1 LIAIN
6 PANKECEMLIS
17 KLKLQNWRNFRK
29 VEVNLRER
37 VFVIGPNASGKSNL
51 LDVFRFLRDIAKPK
65 GGGLQRAVEARG
77 GMTKLRCLLA
87 RRDPEVLIEVEL
99 SERVD
104 EPAKWRYT
112 LAFKSE
118 GKGRQRVVVSKEEVE
133 NLLLGSASL
142 SRPNEDDKLDS
153 ERLTETSLEQVNA
166 NREFREIAQ
175 FFSGLTYLHLVP
187 QLLKHSELGGSTLLE
202 GDPFGQ
208 SFLERIAK
216 TAERTRDVRLK
227 KIEAALQA
235 CVPNMK
241 HLKFVRDVSTGAPH
255 LEALYE
261 HWRPDAGR
269 QREDQF
275 SDGTLRL
282 LGIMWSLLDGDSLLL
297 LEEPELSLNETIVRQ
312 IPALLWQ
319 MQRKAKH
326 RRQVFVTTH
335 SEALLEHTSVDPRDV
350 LRLEPSA
357 DGTRAATATE
367 QEIALVKAGYNVVE
381 AMVRKPQSSANEQ
394 MSIF

>member
-1 LIAIN
+1 
-6 PANKECEMLIS
+6 MLIS

-29 VEVNLRER
+29 IEVDLRER
-37 VFVIGPNASGKSNL
+37 VFVIGPNAAGKSNL
-51 LDVFRFLRDIAKPK
+51 LDVLRFLRDIAQPK
-65 GGGLQRAVEARG
+65 GGGLQSAVNARS

-99 SERVD
+99 AERIDTPPV
-104 EPAKWRYT
+104 WRYT
-112 LAFKSE
+112 LAFRSE
-118 GKGRQRVVVSKEEVE
+118 GKGKQRVVVASETVVDLRSGAV
-133 NLLLGSASL
+133 LLN
-142 SRPNEDDKLDS
+142 RPDAKDKADP

-166 NREFREIAQ
+166 NKEFREIAQ
-175 FFSGLTYLHLVP
+175 FFASLTYLHLVP
-187 QLLKHSELGGSTLLE
+187 QLLKHAELGASALLE

-216 TAERTRDVRLK
+216 TPERTRDARLR
-227 KIEAALQA
+227 KIESALQA
-235 CVPNMK
+235 CVPNMRQ
-241 HLKFVRDVSTGAPH
+241 LKFTRDDSRGTPH

-261 HWRPDAGR
+261 HWRPDAGW

-297 LEEPELSLNETIVRQ
+297 LEEPELSLNEAIVRQ

-319 MQRKAKH
+319 MQRKAKY

-335 SEALLEHTSVDPRDV
+335 SEALLEHTSVDPREV
-350 LRLEPSA
+350 VRLEPSG
-357 DGTRAATATE
+357 DGTRAVTATE
-367 QEIALVKAGYNVVE
+367 QEIALVRAGYNVAE
-381 AMVRKPQSSANEQ
+381 AMVKKLPPGHMDQL
-394 MSIF
+394 SIF